1 MSANPEISSTIER
14 FIRTQFG
21 VTEGDRDFSRDVHIF
36 DYGYV
41 DSFGAVTLTEFVES
55 TFHVKISNSDLMIH
69 PMNTVNEIAVF
80 VEQRQDGRI

>member
-1 MSANPEISSTIER
+1 MSANPEISSTIES
-14 FIRTQFG
+14 FIRSQFG

-55 TFHVKISNSDLMIH
+55 TFNVKISNSDLMIH

-80 VEQRQDGRI
+80 VEQRLDGRI

>member
-55 TFHVKISNSDLMIH
+55 TFNVKISNSDLMIH

-80 VEQRQDGRI
+80 VEQRLDGRI